1 MPPTQLN
8 NKTQLREFP
17 TFNDMVWEQLQDTKT
32 EVRETRKELT
42 ARMDKLEGDIKT
54 TRQELNS
61 RMDKLESDVKT
72 TRQELNARMDRIE
85 QRIDNLDAKL
95 DDTRK
100 AFDAKL
106 DETRKAFDAKLDET
120 RKELSNKI
128 DALHNE
134 IKSSTGHI
142 SIANISTVGI
152 AIGVLYSL
160 IFK

>member
-1 MPPTQLN
+1 
-8 NKTQLREFP
+8 
-17 TFNDMVWEQLQDTKT
+17 
-32 EVRETRKELT
+32 
-42 ARMDKLEGDIKT
+42 T
-54 TRQELNS
+54 TRQELN
-61 RMDKLESDVKT
+61 T
-72 TRQELNARMDRIE
+72 RMDRIE
-85 QRIDNLDAKL
+85 QRIDNLD
-95 DDTRK
+95 T
-100 AFDAKL
+100 
-106 DETRKAFDAKLDET
+106 KLDET